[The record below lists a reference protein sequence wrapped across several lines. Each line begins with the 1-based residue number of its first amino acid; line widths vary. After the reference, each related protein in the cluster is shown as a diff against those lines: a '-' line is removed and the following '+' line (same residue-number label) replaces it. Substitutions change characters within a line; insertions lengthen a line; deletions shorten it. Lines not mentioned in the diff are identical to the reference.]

1 MQARM
6 IVLKNDQPGRARR
19 ALCAALSGAMLLAGG
34 CDRVGTDAAA
44 PAAQGAN
51 TDQHN
56 VTPADTVLRGGV
68 LYTGEQKV
76 PDAQALAIA
85 DGTIRFV
92 GADAGLAEYIGPQT
106 RVIELDGAMVM
117 AGIVDGHIHAVRGG
131 LNALLGCTFAFSA
144 TPQEIRA
151 RVAQCVQEQPDALWI
166 RGGQWDSGFFERFDI
181 PSPRAFLDEVSEDK
195 AVYLA
200 DDALHNAW
208 VNSKAL
214 ALAGVDRDTPDPPGG
229 RYVRDAQGNPNG
241 LLIETAPKAVAS
253 FIPDYTRE
261 QYQAGAVEF
270 ARIANAFGITS
281 VKDAGPTETEMRAYY
296 DADQAGQLTVN
307 VATSIRTPYGHR
319 EQALDYAAIEALR
332 DRFASSHVHTAFV
345 KIFLDGVPT
354 AARTAA
360 MLAPYLPDDVHGEE
374 FTGGP
379 LHVPM
384 ALLVPDLIALDA
396 RGFTVKLHAAGDRS
410 VRRGLDAIEAV
421 RAANPAGVLRHELAH
436 AGYINPADI
445 PRFAQL
451 NAVADLSPIIWFPSP
466 IIDSIVT
473 ALGEQRG
480 LAYWPVRDLLDHKA
494 PLLSG
499 SDWPAA
505 VPDANPW
512 MGIEALITRRDPRA
526 KHAGVLW
533 AEQAITLAQALRI
546 YTLDGARALRLEH
559 RIGTLTVG
567 KSADIIVL
575 NHNLFEI
582 APKDI
587 SETRVVRTFFEGN
600 PVVGK

>member
-1 MQARM
+1 MQLA
-6 IVLKNDQPGRARR
+6 GRDKRKRVRVQSAT
-19 ALCAALSGAMLLAGG
+19 AWVMLSGVLLLAGG
-34 CDRVGTDAAA
+34 CGRQQAEPAINAVADTDAT
-44 PAAQGAN
+44 PREV
-51 TDQHN
+51 H
-56 VTPADTVLRGGV
+56 PADTVLRGGV
-68 LYTGEQKV
+68 LYTAE
-76 PDAQALAIA
+76 PSSRDAQALAITEGLIA
-85 DGTIRFV
+85 YV
-92 GADAGLAEYIGPQT
+92 GSDAGVVAHIGPST
-106 RVIELDGAMVM
+106 RVVDLAGAMVM
-117 AGIVDGHIHAVRGG
+117 PGIVDGHIHAVRGG
-131 LNALLGCTFAFSA
+131 LNSLLGCTFAFSA
-144 TPQEIRA
+144 TPTQIRE
-151 RVAQCVQEQPDALWI
+151 RVAPCVEDQPDALWI

-181 PSPRAFLDEVSEDK
+181 PSPRAFLDEVSGDK

-214 ALAGVDRDTPDPPGG
+214 ALAGVDGDTPDPPGG
-229 RYVRDAQGNPNG
+229 RYARDADGNPNG
-241 LLIETAPKAVAS
+241 LLIETAPKAVAAV
-253 FIPDYTRE
+253 IPDYSRE

-270 ARIANAFGITS
+270 ARIANAFGVTS

-296 DADQAGQLTVN
+296 DADQAGKLTVN

-319 EQALDYAAIEALR
+319 EHALDYAAIEALR
-332 DRFASSHVHTAFV
+332 DRFASTHVHTAFV

-354 AARTAA
+354 PARTAA
-360 MLAPYLPDDVHGEE
+360 MLAPYLPDELHGHE

-384 ALLVPDLIALDA
+384 TLLVPDLIALDA

-421 RAANPAGVLRHELAH
+421 RAANPSRALRHELAH
-436 AGYINPADI
+436 AGYIDPADI

-473 ALGEQRG
+473 ALGERRA
-480 LAYWPVRDLLDHKA
+480 LAYWPVRDLIDHNA

-512 MGIEALITRRDPRA
+512 MGIEALITRRDPRG

-533 AEQAITLAQALRI
+533 AEQAITLAEALQI
-546 YTLDGARALRLEH
+546 YTLDGARALRLEDKT
-559 RIGTLTVG
+559 GSLTIG

-582 APKDI
+582 APEHI
-587 SETRVVRTFFEGN
+587 SDTRVVRTFFEGQS
-600 PVVGK
+600 VVGE